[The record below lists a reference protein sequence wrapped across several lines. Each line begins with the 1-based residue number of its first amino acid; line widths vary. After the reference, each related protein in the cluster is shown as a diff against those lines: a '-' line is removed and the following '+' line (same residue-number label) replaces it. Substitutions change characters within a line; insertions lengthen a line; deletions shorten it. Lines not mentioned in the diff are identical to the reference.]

1 MQKIIYTWLFL
12 SIIASGFAIEPTI
25 HGNKSALKGKVTDHL
40 TGEVL
45 PGVSIYFTD
54 LKTGTISK
62 SDGTYSISNL
72 PSAKVLVQIS
82 FIGYQLIARTIDL
95 SQTTQLDF
103 ALEPTITEIG
113 EIVVTGQTGGI
124 EKNRTPAPI
133 TIIPSSYLV
142 ENSATN
148 VIDALA
154 RIPGVSQITTGGA
167 ISKPVIRGLG
177 YNRVV
182 VVNDGIRQEGQQWG
196 DEHGIE
202 IDEFSI
208 SRAEILK
215 GPASL
220 AYGSDAMAGVIN
232 LMSAP
237 VLPEG
242 TIQGNL
248 LSNFQTNNGLLGN
261 SLNFAGNKNG
271 LIWNLRASDK
281 RAHTFNNQYDGSVYN
296 SGFTEN
302 AIKGIFG
309 INRSWGFSHLHLSWY
324 QLKPGIVEGTRD
336 SITGQFVKP
345 NSTGDSMIPANSADF
360 ISYHPDVPFQLVNH
374 YKAVL
379 ENSIYLGAGN
389 LKATLGFQQNRR
401 KEYADFANPDQY
413 ELYFLLNT
421 LNYNLQ
427 YDLAEKNN
435 FNVSFGL
442 NGMGQQSENKGEEFL
457 VPAYTLFDAG
467 IFTIAKKSF
476 GKLDLIGGLR
486 ADRRQ
491 QNGEALFLNEDGE
504 VVGPETPDAV
514 ERFAAFDQTF
524 TGFSGSIGT
533 SYQISKAVYS
543 KLNIARGYRAPNIGE
558 LGSNGVHE
566 GTLRYEIG
574 NPDLKPEASLQFDL
588 TAGLNIKHVAMELN
602 LFSNSV
608 NNFIYSR
615 KQADANG
622 NLSLID
628 GFPVYLFTS
637 GKANLNGG
645 EFTIDFH
652 PHPLDW
658 IHFENSI
665 SYVQTSLKD
674 QPDSSRYLPLTP
686 PFHWNSGIKFE
697 IENKSKYFQ
706 NLYFKIEMD
715 WYADQN
721 RYFAAYGTETAT
733 PGYVLFNIGAGTDFV
748 SGGKT
753 RFSLYLVANN
763 LTDVAY
769 QSHLSRLKYGE
780 TNQATGRSGI
790 YNMGRN
796 ISFKIL
802 IPIDFTAKNE

>member
-1 MQKIIYTWLFL
+1 LSNYQILKIIVMQKIVYTWFFL
-12 SIIASGFAIEPTI
+12 CIIASGFAIEPTI
-25 HGNKSALKGKVTDHL
+25 NINKSGIKGKVTDHL

-45 PGVSIYFTD
+45 PGVTIYFTD

-72 PSAKVLVQIS
+72 PSAKVLVQVS

-95 SQTTQLDF
+95 STTTRLDF
-103 ALEPTITEIG
+103 ALEPAITEIS
-113 EIVVTGQTGGI
+113 EIVVTGQSGGI

-133 TIIPSSYLV
+133 TIIPAAYLT

-177 YNRVV
+177 YNRVI

-237 VLPEG
+237 ILPEG
-242 TIQGNL
+242 IIQGNL
-248 LSNFQTNNGLLGN
+248 SSNFQTNNGLFGN

-281 RAHTFNNQYDGSVYN
+281 RAHAYKNRYDGLVYN
-296 SGFTEN
+296 SGFTED
-302 AIKGIFG
+302 ALSGIVG
-309 INRSWGFSHLHLSWY
+309 INRSWGFSHLHLSMY

-345 NSTGDSMIPANSADF
+345 DSSGNSMIPASSSDF
-360 ISYHPDVPFQLVNH
+360 KSYQPDVPFQLVNH
-374 YKAVL
+374 YKAVF
-379 ENSIYLGAGN
+379 ENSIYLGSGN

-421 LNYNLQ
+421 LNYNFQ
-427 YDLAEKNN
+427 YTLAEKNN
-435 FNVSFGL
+435 FNISFGL
-442 NGMGQQSENKGEEFL
+442 NGMAQKSENKGEEFL

-467 IFTIAKKSF
+467 IFAIAKKSF

-504 VVGPETPDAV
+504 AVDPETPGAV

-524 TGFSGSIGT
+524 TGVSGSIGT
-533 SYQISKAVYS
+533 SYQISKTIYT
-543 KLNIARGYRAPNIGE
+543 KLNVARGYRAPNIGE

-574 NPDLKPEASLQFDL
+574 N
-588 TAGLNIKHVAMELN
+588 
-602 LFSNSV
+602 
-608 NNFIYSR
+608 
-615 KQADANG
+615 
-622 NLSLID
+622 
-628 GFPVYLFTS
+628 
-637 GKANLNGG
+637 
-645 EFTIDFH
+645 
-652 PHPLDW
+652 
-658 IHFENSI
+658 
-665 SYVQTSLKD
+665 
-674 QPDSSRYLPLTP
+674 
-686 PFHWNSGIKFE
+686 
-697 IENKSKYFQ
+697 
-706 NLYFKIEMD
+706 
-715 WYADQN
+715 
-721 RYFAAYGTETAT
+721 
-733 PGYVLFNIGAGTDFV
+733 
-748 SGGKT
+748 
-753 RFSLYLVANN
+753 
-763 LTDVAY
+763 
-769 QSHLSRLKYGE
+769 SHY
-780 TNQATGRSGI
+780 RSE
-790 YNMGRN
+790 Y
-796 ISFKIL
+796 
-802 IPIDFTAKNE
+802 